1 MLFSSYHAKQQAV
14 IHHSGIQQAL
24 GSHHNTLQMRYPTSF
39 LRLHICSQP
48 SETLFTGLLTR
59 DRSIAGHF
67 ITYHLLQ
74 PLHFSPFIHVLQVS
88 HSSFFV
94 LFFLSRTHFIYPS
107 LILSFDSQA
116 VLKKQCRSMT
126 AISVHYIFALSSPW
140 ASTHNLILKISFS
153 FVPMFV
159 LILTATDSQYGH
171 RNYVNTS
178 LYI

>member
-39 LRLHICSQP
+39 LRLHTCSQP

-94 LFFLSRTHFIYPS
+94 LFFYH
-107 LILSFDSQA
+107 A
-116 VLKKQCRSMT
+116 
-126 AISVHYIFALSSPW
+126 H
-140 ASTHNLILKISFS
+140 ISF
-153 FVPMFV
+153 
-159 LILTATDSQYGH
+159 ILPLFRHSIA
-171 RNYVNTS
+171 R
-178 LYI
+178 LYWKNSAGPWQPFLCTTYSHYLPLGQAHIIWYWQSAFLLFPCLF